1 MYQPYPGGGAD
12 PTGLT
17 PRPPI
22 PPSVINAV
30 RLMYVGAGLA
40 ALGLILEFVS
50 LSALKTAIR
59 NASPTLTNSQV
70 NTATA
75 VAVGIAVV
83 VGLIGIGLWIW
94 MALANKAGHN
104 WARITATVFF
114 GLDTLF
120 LLLSLARATVATG
133 LIAGIVTWLVG
144 LGAIVLLWRRE
155 SSAYF
160 QPGVPR

>member
-12 PTGLT
+12 PVG
-17 PRPPI
+17 PVGRPPI
-22 PPSVINAV
+22 PPSVTNAV

-40 ALGLILEFVS
+40 ALGLILELVS

-59 NASPTLTNSQV
+59 NASPNLTTAQV
-70 NTATA
+70 NSAEA
-75 VAVGIAVV
+75 VAVGIFVV

-104 WARITATVFF
+104 WARIVATVLF

-120 LLLSLARATVATG
+120 LLASLVRAGAAAG
-133 LIAGIVTWLVG
+133 LIAGVVTWLVG
-144 LGAIVLLWRRE
+144 LGATILLWRKE

>member
-22 PPSVINAV
+22 PPSVTNAV
-30 RLMYVGAGLA
+30 RLMFVGAGLA

-59 NASPTLTNSQV
+59 NASPTLTTSQV
-70 NTATA
+70 NSAET
-75 VAVGIAVV
+75 VAIAIFVI
-83 VGLIGIGLWIW
+83 VGLIGIGLWVW

-104 WARITATVFF
+104 WARIVATVLF

-120 LLLSLARATVATG
+120 LLLSLARASAAAG
-133 LIAGIVTWLVG
+133 LIAGVVTWLVG
-144 LGAIVLLWRRE
+144 LGATILLWRKE